1 MLVMV
6 GEGIVLGL
14 SVFLFAWSLYHV
26 VLLVH
31 GLRQPRPG
39 TFDPGGLRN
48 PVDLLPVTIVI
59 PAKQASPV
67 VEGAIRQAVRLR
79 YPSELKQII
88 VVEDG
93 STDDTREKIEKVTI
107 DHHEVHFIKRPVTSG
122 KPAALNA
129 AFPHIRGEWVLFM
142 DVDSRVSDEFLLR
155 AAKFFHDRPDVDA
168 AQAILRS
175 IDDNP
180 SLISALDRYE
190 NHLLYAGVTRS
201 RDRLGLFV
209 PLGGTGMFIRRKV
222 LEEVGPWDERSL
234 AEDLDYAVRLW
245 KGGKRIAVLPADVY
259 IQSPDN
265 VRNFVRQRRR
275 WWGGTLQVFARG
287 RFMGGGKLGPKRRF
301 DMTLAV
307 AAPLVMLLGN
317 GVIFG
322 SLAAFLVGQQIAAGL
337 TYLLWAV
344 LASHLI
350 LIATALAWAFRQ
362 RKWRPLKLIP
372 GLYVDWALQ
381 VAILFPLVVEMAFG
395 RRIPWVTTE
404 KRKVDWSPN
413 A

>member
-1 MLVMV
+1 MLLW
-6 GEGIVLGL
+6 EGVVLTL
-14 SVFLFAWSLYHV
+14 SAFLFGWSLYHV
-26 VLLVH
+26 ALLAH
-31 GLRQPRPG
+31 GILQPRPAPFSMG
-39 TFDPGGLRN
+39 SLRN
-48 PVDLLPVTIVI
+48 PVDLPSVTIVI

-79 YPSELKQII
+79 YPHELKQII

-93 STDDTREKIEKVTI
+93 STDGTREIIDKVTI
-107 DHHEVHFIKRPVTSG
+107 DHQEVEFIKRPVTSG

-129 AFPHIRGEWVLFM
+129 AFAHIRGEWVLFM

-175 IDDNP
+175 IDDNT

-190 NHLLYAGVTRS
+190 NHLLYSGVTRS

-209 PLGGTGMFIRRKV
+209 PLGGTGMLIRRKV
-222 LEEVGPWDERSL
+222 LADVGPWDERCL

-245 KGGKRIAVLPADVY
+245 KAGKRIAVLPAEVH
-259 IQSPDN
+259 IQSPNN

-287 RFMGGGKLGPKRRF
+287 RFMGGQKLGPRRRM
-301 DMTLAV
+301 DMTLV
-307 AAPLVMLLGN
+307 AAAPFVMLLGN
-317 GVIFG
+317 GMVFG
-322 SLAAFLVGQQIAAGL
+322 SLFAFLVGREIAAGL

-344 LASHLI
+344 
-350 LIATALAWAFRQ
+350 
-362 RKWRPLKLIP
+362 
-372 GLYVDWALQ
+372 
-381 VAILFPLVVEMAFG
+381 
-395 RRIPWVTTE
+395 
-404 KRKVDWSPN
+404 
-413 A
+413 